1 MSFTTGANLSF
12 HPLSGSVRSFD
23 FCVIMIKRLIM
34 SEGYIKLN
42 HHISV
47 RVLRI
52 LDVGFGR
59 CST

>member
-1 MSFTTGANLSF
+1 MLLTEGANLPYRSI
-12 HPLSGSVRSFD
+12 SGSVRSFD
-23 FCVIMIKRLIM
+23 FCEIMIKRFIRIA
-34 SEGYIKLN
+34 GYIKLN

-59 CST
+59 CVT